1 MVFIAERARPEERTR
16 NMRGIDWNTEAV
28 RVANY
33 ITRRI
38 VDMHRGALALASR
51 NRGRVRY
58 GFYDYSADEKSRE
71 VVQLLTQIVDI
82 PAWKTEKLAFG
93 INDEEDAGRDVGA
106 LLDPALSD
114 DVGGL
119 SILSTSR
126 SGPPGISP
134 MVAARKAAAIHS
146 DGLPKRRRSASSSRQ
161 AALPRSKRQP
171 AHPLQRFLPRS
182 A

>member
-1 MVFIAERARPEERTR
+1 MVFSGERAPPEERTR
-16 NMRGIDWNTEAV
+16 NMRGIDWDAEAV

-38 VDMHRGALALASR
+38 VDMHRGALLWHQGIVVAF
-51 NRGRVRY
+51 GTD
-58 GFYDYSADEKSRE
+58 DYSGDEKSRE

-93 INDEEDAGRDVGA
+93 INDEEDAGATWVL

-119 SILSTSR
+119 VDSLDVAIWAAWHLANGR
-126 SGPPGISP
+126 SPES
-134 MVAARKAAAIHS
+134 AAIRIA
-146 DGLPKRRRSASSSRQ
+146 DLPKKLRSASSSRQ
-161 AALPRSKRQP
+161 AALPRSRRKPGAP
-171 AHPLQRFLPRS
+171 APVVFCR